1 MNVLLMLLGLVV
13 AVEGFAN
20 LFFFHFKR
28 MTYIGRL
35 EKYFQ
40 AGRFARAIV
49 GIIAVLLGYVGL

>member
-1 MNVLLMLLGLVV
+1 MNILLVLLGLGV
-13 AVEGFAN
+13 AVEGFSN

-40 AGRFARAIV
+40 AGRFAR
-49 GIIAVLLGYVGL
+49 GIFGVIAVLLGYVGL